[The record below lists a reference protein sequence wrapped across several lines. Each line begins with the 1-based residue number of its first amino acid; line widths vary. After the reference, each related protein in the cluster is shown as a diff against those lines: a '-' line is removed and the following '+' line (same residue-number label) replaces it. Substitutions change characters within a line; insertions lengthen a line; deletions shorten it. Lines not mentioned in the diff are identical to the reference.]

1 MSYNSHLDS
10 PLGVFSKYLESIHFW
25 PFIKS
30 SAMQTVT
37 FTLLIAFIA
46 LVAAATS
53 KKAAKKTH
61 KDRNDNRGLTPFLLI
76 DRTDNMCLGPKGF
89 TNCDEGALWIL
100 TTRVGKST
108 YSLVSFQ
115 HPKEQTCLT
124 RDSFLGVFA
133 SNNLK
138 LGNCGSNHAKS
149 WQWEF
154 VEDYVRL
161 SNGGKHACRR
171 TYRCW

>member
-1 MSYNSHLDS
+1 M
-10 PLGVFSKYLESIHFW
+10 
-25 PFIKS
+25 
-30 SAMQTVT
+30 T